1 MLEAG
6 CGVAELRPPSLSQ
19 FRNSAATTRC
29 MITGIHAMF
38 YSSDPDAT
46 RAFLR
51 DILRLKANDVGGG
64 WLIFPLTQAEVAVHP
79 VENNESSAG
88 THEFSFY
95 CDDIRATVTDLKSR
109 GAEFSNEI
117 EDTGWGLVTRLEI
130 PGGCSAL
137 LYERKY

>member
-1 MLEAG
+1 
-6 CGVAELRPPSLSQ
+6 
-19 FRNSAATTRC
+19 
-29 MITGIHAMF
+29 MF

-51 DILRLKANDVGGG
+51 DVLQLKTNDAGGD
-64 WLIFPLTQAEVAVHP
+64 WLIFPLSQAEVAVHP
-79 VENNESSAG
+79 IEDSDATAG

-95 CDDIRATVTDLKSR
+95 CDDIHSTVTDLKSR
-109 GAEFSNEI
+109 GATFASDI
-117 EDTGWGLVTRLEI
+117 QDTGWGLVTRLEI